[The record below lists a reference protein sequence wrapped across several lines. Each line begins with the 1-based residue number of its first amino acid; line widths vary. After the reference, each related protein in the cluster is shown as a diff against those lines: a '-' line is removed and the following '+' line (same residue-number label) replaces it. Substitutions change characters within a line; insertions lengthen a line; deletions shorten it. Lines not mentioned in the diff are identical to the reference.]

1 MATIELRQVKE
12 SILKFENL
20 SQNKLANNKTSLGML
35 DSDNTRNGVLINLN
49 PGQVRLDSGEII
61 SAHIS
66 GKIRKNFVQ
75 YRVGMRVVVER
86 APYDLTRWRIIG
98 LSEAT

>member
-1 MATIELRQVKE
+1 MANI
-12 SILKFENL
+12 
-20 SQNKLANNKTSLGML
+20 KTSLGTS
-35 DSDNTRNGVLINLN
+35 DSGNTRNEVLINLN

-66 GKIRKNFVQ
+66 GKIRKNFENFVQ

-98 LSEAT
+98 LSEAK